1 MPLLKLLYNF
11 MGFPYNLKN
20 INSTLGDLLHGGEKK
35 DRYYSLNRD
44 INFDPNHWKGEWDK
58 NVRLASKLPGS
69 IPIKKILLQRLLSDV
84 DRSCGEV
91 IQELG
96 YPLLT

>member
-1 MPLLKLLYNF
+1 MPLLKLMYNY
-11 MGFPYNLKN
+11 MGFPYDLKN

-35 DRYYSLNRD
+35 DHGRYYRLNRD
-44 INFDPNHWKGEWDK
+44 INFDPNHWKRELDEEEEE
-58 NVRLASKLPGS
+58 
-69 IPIKKILLQRLLSDV
+69 DV
-84 DRSCGEV
+84 ERSCGEV

>member
-11 MGFPYNLKN
+11 MGFPYDLKN
-20 INSTLGDLLHGGEKK
+20 INSTLGDQKNHG
-35 DRYYSLNRD
+35 RHQYYSLNRD
-44 INFDPNHWKGEWDK
+44 INFDPNHWKQELNKD
-58 NVRLASKLPGS
+58 VSKMSPKTAWLNPHQ
-69 IPIKKILLQRLLSDV
+69 KILLQRLSEVERL
-84 DRSCGEV
+84 CGEV